1 MRKERKPK
9 EKIDHLYVKEL
20 DTTEPQVKIQRDDT
34 KTIRPQVTTEKVTVS
49 KRDVTQVEEIRKTKS
64 RKQHDIGRIVIEET
78 LETKDEPK
86 REIPR
91 KEVVPTKEPEREEIP
106 RDYVKK
112 EVIKARQRDVI
123 PVVTRKDTTRSIDR
137 VDGSQQV
144 RLVSLELLPNL

>member
-1 MRKERKPK
+1 MRKEQKPK

-20 DTTEPQVKIQRDDT
+20 DTTELQVKIQRDDT
-34 KTIRPQVTTEKVTVS
+34 KTIQPQETTEKVTVS
-49 KRDVTQVEEIRKTKS
+49 KRDVTQVKETRKTKS

-86 REIPR
+86 RVIPR

-106 RDYVKK
+106 RDYVKE

-137 VDGSQQV
+137 VDGRQQV
-144 RLVSLELLPNL
+144 R